1 MKKLDQGKA
10 DKEINLSDESTIKE
24 TKITDDLSVEDLNEV
39 QGGVAPILGP
49 IK

>member
-1 MKKLDQGKA
+1 MKKVEQGKVEKEKKL
-10 DKEINLSDESTIKE
+10 KEISNIQEKD
-24 TKITDDLSVEDLNEV
+24 ITDDLSAEDLNEV